1 MNSKN
6 ITPWLWVPTLYFA
19 EGVPYFIVN
28 NISVMMFTKMGVPNG
43 DMAFFTT
50 LLYFPWFLKGIWSP
64 LVDVVKTK
72 RWWILTMQ
80 ALLTILLVALT
91 FTLPFPSAEMIASGQ
106 TPISLFTLTLVLF
119 IIAAFA
125 SATHDIAADGF
136 YMLELDSHKQALY
149 VGVRS
154 TFYRLATIVC
164 NGPLIML
171 AGALEVYYGVP
182 ARAWGV
188 VFGISALVFLCF
200 AAYHLRALPRPAAD
214 TPHTAGQSFGDT
226 FTAMWGTFVTFFKKP
241 GIIAALLFMLLY
253 RFPEALLTPICKF
266 FLIDPIEKG
275 GLGLTTS
282 EVGFVQGT
290 VGVIGLLLGG
300 ILGGIAIARD
310 GFGRWKWPMVFA
322 ISVPNLVYVYLAYFQ
337 PQDLWSVNTCIFL
350 EQFGYGFGFTAYMM
364 FLLYF
369 AKGASE
375 TSHYAFCTG
384 FMALSMMLP
393 GLFAG
398 WLQNLTGYLNFFI
411 LVIFCTPITL
421 LVTSLIKVN
430 PLFGRKETMVAQEN

>member
-1 MNSKN
+1 MRRVHPSTW
-6 ITPWLWVPTLYFA
+6 IPSLYIA
-19 EGVPYFIVN
+19 EGIPNVIVVTVALVMLKRLGVDNTDTSFFI
-28 NISVMMFTKMGVPNG
+28 
-43 DMAFFTT
+43 AW
-50 LLYFPWFLKGIWSP
+50 LYLPWVIKPFWSP
-64 LVDVVKTK
+64 IVDMLGTK
-72 RWWILTMQ
+72 RIWIWAMQVLIGSALAGVAFLLPIGASLSWIL
-80 ALLTILLVALT
+80 ALLWLVA
-91 FTLPFPSAEMIASGQ
+91 FS
-106 TPISLFTLTLVLF
+106 
-119 IIAAFA
+119 

-411 LVIFCTPITL
+411 LVIICTPITF
-421 LVTSLIKVN
+421 LVTSLINVN
-430 PLFGRKETMVAQEN
+430 PLFGRKETMVEREK